1 MLAERLREAAKDDEC
16 IGLTM
21 WPELSHSDTFMLEY
35 LADNSWNPV
44 APDLPSA
51 VDRYCR
57 ARYPEELASR
67 MKQLWPA
74 FLTTSQSVQWRA
86 SGAGGVSFGE
96 PQFRL
101 LRGSTFIDLTDK
113 RLKLLEEEYKRM
125 RPSLNPA
132 PDVLAGLASLS
143 SSWYENSLWR
153 RDAIDMARTVASRAL
168 FTTMAAAVLEM
179 DSWSKG
185 KGDPKRIRAL
195 AQLSRELMDSLGEIL
210 GTSDDFSMYTSMKLL
225 ERAKELNGVVP
236 TVNPHTEQTLK
247 SNSEND
253 YCRSH
258 HYELVQYVYRPEL
271 GAYWDWVQKRL
282 DSGKREA
289 WKRPSEFDA
298 MEKSIEDRFY
308 STPLAEMAPQQP
320 RSAAQL
326 AASLNRLEGLVK
338 ELAGLAK

>member
-1 MLAERLREAAKDDEC
+1 
-16 IGLTM
+16 
-21 WPELSHSDTFMLEY
+21 
-35 LADNSWNPV
+35 
-44 APDLPSA
+44 
-51 VDRYCR
+51 
-57 ARYPEELASR
+57 
-67 MKQLWPA
+67 
-74 FLTTSQSVQWRA
+74 
-86 SGAGGVSFGE
+86 
-96 PQFRL
+96 

-113 RLKLLEEEYKRM
+113 RLKLLEEEYKRI
-125 RPSLNPA
+125 RPNLNPA